1 MGKKNIISF
10 ICATGDI
17 NSTINVNYDLLID
30 LSKNFKNIYILNLL
44 NLKLFNKNFKIKK
57 KIKYKLPKNIKIIF
71 FENKNKF
78 YKFCNNKRLICFQN
92 LGKSLEYFGIYRC
105 LKKINSI
112 NILVLNLGNFG
123 NTTFIDFKLKYFFK
137 SFYHYYD
144 RFLYYFFR
152 FLTIINF
159 FPSINY
165 LFHSDKEVIQNIKK
179 GLSNK
184 LDNLFKFKK
193 ISYFKNVIKVNSK
206 SYDYIDRY
214 KIKNKSN
221 KFIVYIDTPLDHLD
235 RTIRE
240 GKVSIDKKK
249 KFYENL
255 RIFLK
260 FLSKSTNQKI
270 IICPHPKQKN
280 PKKIFLNFEIA
291 KKRTIE
297 LIPSASLVVFSESSA
312 ITTAV
317 LLKKKILCIQSDMMG
332 DYLLN
337 LSNKYIKH
345 LNLKKINIDNFNN
358 SEKNKISLRKLY
370 TQNQYNNFIKNKLN
384 ADGKTKSSTR
394 IINTLK
400 NKYF

>member
-1 MGKKNIISF
+1 MSKKNIISF
-10 ICATGDI
+10 ICAAEDI
-17 NSTINVNYDLLID
+17 NSIVNVNYDLLID
-30 LSKNFKNIYILNLL
+30 LSKNFKDIYILNLL
-44 NLKLFNKNFKIKK
+44 NLKLFNKNLKIKR
-57 KIKYKLPKNIKIIF
+57 KIKYKLPKNIKIIS
-71 FENKNKF
+71 FENKNIF
-78 YKFCNNKRLICFQN
+78 YKFCLNKRLICFHN
-92 LGKSLEYFGIYRC
+92 LGKSLEYFSIYRC
-105 LKKINSI
+105 LRKINSI
-112 NILVLNLGNFG
+112 NILVLNLGSFG

-137 SFYHYYD
+137 SFHHYYD
-144 RFLYYFFR
+144 RSLYYLFR

-159 FPSINY
+159 FPRIDY
-165 LFHSDKEVIQNIKK
+165 LFHSDKEVIKNIKK

-184 LDNLFKFKK
+184 LDSFFKFKK

-206 SYDYIDRY
+206 SYDYIDKY

-221 KFIVYIDTPLDHLD
+221 KFIVYIDAPLDHLD
-235 RTIRE
+235 RTMRE
-240 GKVSIDKKK
+240 GEVSIDKKE

-255 RIFLK
+255 RNFLK

-270 IICPHPKQKN
+270 VICPYPKRKN
-280 PKKIFLNFEIA
+280 SKKIFFNFEIA
-291 KKRTIE
+291 KKRTME
-297 LIPSASLVVFSESSA
+297 LIPYASLVVFTESSA

-317 LLKKKILCIQSDMMG
+317 LLKKKILVIQSDMTG

-345 LNLKKINIDNFNN
+345 LNLKKINIDNFNY
-358 SEKNKISLRKLY
+358 SDKRKISLKKLY

-384 ADGKTKSSTR
+384 ADGKIKSSTR